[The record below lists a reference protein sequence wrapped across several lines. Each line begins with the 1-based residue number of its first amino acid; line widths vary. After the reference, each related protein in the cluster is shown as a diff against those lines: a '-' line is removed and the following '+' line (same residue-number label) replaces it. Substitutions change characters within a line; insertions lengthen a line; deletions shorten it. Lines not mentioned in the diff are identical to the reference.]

1 MRLILRVLLA
11 LCLLAPAGIWAE
23 SSNDLPVTRKP
34 SDLQAVSFED
44 WDGVLEKQLG
54 HITVVDFWAGWCS
67 PCIERF
73 PHMVEMHHQYKDR
86 GVRFISLNLDE
97 QGDEESIQ
105 WANDFLERI
114 EAVFPNYHMN
124 ENMTAAFERL
134 DLLGLPTVRIYATD
148 GSEAYRLSGDN
159 PYKQFTEKDVEDAV
173 LKLLSQP

>member
-86 GVRFISLNLDE
+86 GVRFI
-97 QGDEESIQ
+97 
-105 WANDFLERI
+105 
-114 EAVFPNYHMN
+114 
-124 ENMTAAFERL
+124 
-134 DLLGLPTVRIYATD
+134 LG
-148 GSEAYRLSGDN
+148 
-159 PYKQFTEKDVEDAV
+159 Q
-173 LKLLSQP
+173 